1 MDTRIGL
8 ILTLFCASAVI
19 AQSCDWTGAWDT
31 SAGRLVLQ
39 QSDNNV
45 TGSLGDYQIQGTVSD
60 NHLAASWEKTAAAGN
75 LDFTMATDCQSF
87 SGNWPYGPLG
97 YSSTSG
103 WDGPITGKRVEVE
116 VK

>member
-8 ILTLFCASAVI
+8 ILTLLCASVVL

-39 QSDNNV
+39 QFDNNV
-45 TGSLGDYQIQGTVSD
+45 TGSLGDYQVHGTVSD
-60 NHLAASWEKTAAAGN
+60 NHLAASWERPGAAGN

-87 SGNWPYGPLG
+87 SGYWPYGPLG
-97 YSSTSG
+97 YSPTTA
-103 WDGPITGKRVEVE
+103 WDGPITGTRVEIE
-116 VK
+116 V